1 MISGVS
7 PIESSSVKPMAM
19 SQVNAPLRVGSQ
31 QDWQVGLP
39 GNAAPEPIGERGARF
54 EKLMAS
60 GIWDRLPS
68 AQPDK
73 PSEPKK
79 TDEVTPGGKT
89 SPTEEQAGNVK
100 ELLETLKKELS
111 ATEFKNLKEGWVG
124 VNGTEYQFGQSYLL
138 FMNEVVNQGTQ
149 IYNYLK
155 DNLEN
160 P

>member
-1 MISGVS
+1 MISGVA
-7 PIESSSVKPMAM
+7 PIESNSVKPLDM
-19 SQVNAPLRVGSQ
+19 SQVNTPLKVDSRS
-31 QDWQVGLP
+31 DWQVGIP
-39 GNAAPEPIGERGARF
+39 SNAVPEAIEERSARF
-54 EKLMAS
+54 EKLMA
-60 GIWDRLPS
+60 GNWWDKLPS

-73 PSEPKK
+73 PAESKK
-79 TDEVTPGGKT
+79 TNEVTPGGKT

-138 FMNEVVNQGTQ
+138 FMNEVVTQGTQ